1 MNSQRDKAEAADF
14 ISAIRRLSPQARAL
28 IFKSAAPV
36 ASRLGKAPRE
46 GTVEKVPGSRRRAG
60 EKITGAVR
68 AIEAAFQP
76 PCAWLRQAYRAGD
89 ALSF

>member
-36 ASRLGKAPRE
+36 ASRPGKAPRE
-46 GTVEKVPGSRRRAG
+46 GTVEKSPVPAGGSG
-60 EKITGAVR
+60 KK
-68 AIEAAFQP
+68 
-76 PCAWLRQAYRAGD
+76 
-89 ALSF
+89 